1 MSEPKPI
8 VQAMQVFEELL
19 DELEKKY
26 QKAISR
32 PRHCSAPS
40 GGEEE

>member
-19 DELEKKY
+19 DELEKY

-40 GGEEE
+40 GKRSN